1 MRALIRGEKWDW
13 GAIEQGDD
21 VEQDFVEI
29 FYRQAIRGNRRVFV
43 NERAVNGADLWP
55 KNFIKIL
62 PLLRRRTRIWATI
75 YICID
80 VA

>member
-43 NERAVNGADLWP
+43 NERAVNGADL
-55 KNFIKIL
+55 
-62 PLLRRRTRIWATI
+62 
-75 YICID
+75 
-80 VA
+80 